1 MGRPSSV
8 VEALRVNPGLLGGLE
23 SLEAE
28 ARRLMGDD
36 PAHGWPHVLRV
47 AGWARRI
54 VELEGLEPRWRI
66 LYAAILLHDVG
77 RSLSGPSVHHAVASA
92 EYARSLL
99 PRLME
104 PGEVEEV
111 AHAILAHS
119 YSLGVRAE
127 SLEAMILSD
136 ADKLDALGAVGVAR
150 VFHTGCQLGRSFED
164 SLRHFDEKILGLP
177 RLMHFESS
185 RRLAGELV
193 VRVEKFLEWWI
204 EEAGGG

>member
-1 MGRPSSV
+1 MGRPGSV
-8 VEALRVNPGLLGGLE
+8 AETLRVGPSLLGGLA

-28 ARRLMGDD
+28 ARRIMGDD

-47 AGWARRI
+47 ARWARRL
-54 VELEGLEPRWRI
+54 VELEGLEPRWKI

-77 RSLSGPSVHHAVASA
+77 RSLGGPGVHHAVASA
-92 EYARSLL
+92 EYAGRLL

-104 PGEVEEV
+104 PREVEEV
-111 AHAILAHS
+111 VHAILAHS

-127 SLEAMILSD
+127 SVEAMILSD
-136 ADKLDALGAVGVAR
+136 ADKLDALGAVGIAR

-164 SLRHFDEKILGLP
+164 SLHHFDEKILGLP
-177 RLMHFESS
+177 QLMYFESS

-193 VRVEKFLEWWI
+193 VRVEKFLEWWA
-204 EEAGGG
+204 EEARG